1 VANLQ
6 HGKEFHCYIM
16 KCERFKDYL
25 LLWNALVNMY
35 ARSGKVLE
43 AKRVFDSLSK
53 RDEATYTSLII
64 RYGMKGEGQF
74 ALEIFE
80 KMRRSQTKPDH
91 ITMVA
96 VLSACN
102 HSRLVIQGQRLFEKM
117 LCLYGI
123 CPHLQHYACMVDL
136 FGRTGLLNKATEI
149 ITTIPYK
156 PTPAMWVTPIGA
168 CRIHGNI

>member
-1 VANLQ
+1 
-6 HGKEFHCYIM
+6 M

-53 RDEATYTSLII
+53 RDEVTYTSLII

-102 HSRLVIQGQRLFEKM
+102 H
-117 LCLYGI
+117 
-123 CPHLQHYACMVDL
+123 PDL
-136 FGRTGLLNKATEI
+136 
-149 ITTIPYK
+149 
-156 PTPAMWVTPIGA
+156 
-168 CRIHGNI
+168 